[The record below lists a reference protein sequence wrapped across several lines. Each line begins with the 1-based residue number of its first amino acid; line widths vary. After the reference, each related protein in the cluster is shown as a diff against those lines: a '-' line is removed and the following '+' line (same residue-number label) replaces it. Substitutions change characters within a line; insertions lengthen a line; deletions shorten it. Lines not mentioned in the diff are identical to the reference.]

1 MMAKQYIKYEVEGET
16 VYVEAEPI
24 SSEIDDAISKDDDG
38 VIEGGK
44 FQTAI
49 KGIKPVA
56 DSVLEVL
63 KQLKDPSE
71 IALEMGIKLGA
82 KAGVV
87 LASADSE
94 ATMKVT
100 IKWQRKS

>member
-1 MMAKQYIKYEVEGET
+1 MAKQYIKYEVEGET

-24 SSEIDDAISKDDDG
+24 SSEIDDEISKDDDG
-38 VIEGGK
+38 LIEGGK

-71 IALEMGIKLGA
+71 ISLEMGIKLGA
-82 KAGVV
+82 KAGVI